1 MGTMN
6 RTELKTA
13 LIKLDNLLK
22 SLEIDYVVTGTLAL
36 DILGVPVDYMPQDID
51 VQVCDLTDGQ
61 KAELQRLH
69 DLAGINSN
77 EAYKSMCFSFL
88 INGIKVNVIVIDS
101 IMPTYGIPVQLN
113 DLHTINVQEVKYALA
128 EKANLKRIKD
138 DKYIKTLG
146 INILSYLL

>member
-1 MGTMN
+1 MN

>member
-1 MGTMN
+1 MN

-13 LIKLDNLLK
+13 LFKLDNLLK

-77 EAYKSMCFSFL
+77 EAYKSICFSFL

-101 IMPTYGIPVQLN
+101 IMPTYGIPIQLN

>member
-13 LIKLDNLLK
+13 LFKLDNLLK

-36 DILGVPVDYMPQDID
+36 DILGVPIDYMPQDID

-101 IMPTYGIPVQLN
+101 IMPTYDIPVQLN
-113 DLHTINVQEVKYALA
+113 DLHTINVQKVKYALA

-146 INILSYLL
+146 INILSCLL

>member
-13 LIKLDNLLK
+13 LFKLDNLLK

-88 INGIKVNVIVIDS
+88 INGIKVNVIVIA
-101 IMPTYGIPVQLN
+101 IMPTYGIPIQLN

-146 INILSYLL
+146 TNILSYLL